1 MIGEIEALLD
11 ESVDVDRPMLA
22 GPLSRMQQHVLDDCV
37 GALAV
42 LHHLVEIALQH
53 IGDLADLPAL
63 LVIEMHAAKRLA
75 QFVDQ
80 FDRDRREIVDEVER
94 IFDLVRDPRRQLAER
109 GEFLGLH
116 QTVLCGPKVLQRLR

>member
-1 MIGEIEALLD
+1 MCIRD
-11 ESVDVDRPMLA
+11 S
-22 GPLSRMQQHVLDDCV
+22 DDCV

-80 FDRDRREIVDEVER
+80 FDRDRREIVDEAER
-94 IFDLVRDPRRQLAER
+94 ILDLVGDAGGQLAE
-109 GEFLGLH
+109 GGKLLGLDEA
-116 QTVLCGPKVLQRLR
+116 VLGSAQVGQRSCQFPRTGFDVSNSRAF